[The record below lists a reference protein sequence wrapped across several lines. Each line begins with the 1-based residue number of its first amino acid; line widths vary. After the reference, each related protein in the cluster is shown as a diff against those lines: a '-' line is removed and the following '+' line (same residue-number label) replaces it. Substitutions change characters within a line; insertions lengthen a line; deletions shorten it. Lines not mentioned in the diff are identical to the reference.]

1 MTAINVT
8 SVSVLDNPSLFTN
21 PLQFEI
27 QYECLFDLKDDLE
40 WKLIYVGSAESEK
53 YDQVLDSVLVGPV
66 YPGSYRFVFQADPP
80 DHAKLPP
87 DDLVG
92 VTVMLL
98 TCSYRNKEFI
108 RIGYYVNNEYW
119 EEELR
124 ENPPERP
131 LIDRLC
137 RNILADKPRVTKFPV
152 DFDSAETN
160 AEDASP
166 EETQNA
172 ADSAQPDATDQSPMS
187 ADEQDAEDSLA
198 QPEVQGNQIAVEMES

>member
-1 MTAINVT
+1 MKLGILKKVT
-8 SVSVLDNPSLFTN
+8 T
-21 PLQFEI
+21 
-27 QYECLFDLKDDLE
+27 C
-40 WKLIYVGSAESEK
+40 
-53 YDQVLDSVLVGPV
+53 
-66 YPGSYRFVFQADPP
+66 FV
-80 DHAKLPP
+80 
-87 DDLVG
+87 
-92 VTVMLL
+92 
-98 TCSYRNKEFI
+98 C
-108 RIGYYVNNEYW
+108 
-119 EEELR
+119 
-124 ENPPERP
+124 
-131 LIDRLC
+131 RLC